1 MQEVL
6 VVDDDPDICLILQ
19 DVLEA
24 EGCMVIVA
32 HNGQEALR
40 VLEQRRPDVIVLDLM
55 MPVMDGWE
63 FAARLQ
69 QAPRWSIPVVVVSA
83 DTLAARRKPA
93 ARRRDDP
100 QAIRYRAYCADRAIR
115 GVMSQKEN
123 KFYLFSLLVA
133 KERPQAHPTG
143 GAMGFVCFLSG
154 QAVGSRSKMGI
165 RRAEKPAVFM
175 V

>member
-1 MQEVL
+1 MSLYVGDGVHGAAYPPPCKEVL

-19 DVLEA
+19 DVLES
-24 EGCMVIVA
+24 EGCTVIVA

-69 QAPRWSIPVVVVSA
+69 QEPRWSDIPVVVVSA

-93 ARRRDDP
+93 AH
-100 QAIRYRAYCADRAIR
+100 
-115 GVMSQKEN
+115 V
-123 KFYLFSLLVA
+123 VA
-133 KERPQAHPTG
+133 MIP
-143 GAMGFVCFLSG
+143 
-154 QAVGSRSKMGI
+154 
-165 RRAEKPAVFM
+165 KPFDIAQIAQTVQYAA
-175 V
+175 